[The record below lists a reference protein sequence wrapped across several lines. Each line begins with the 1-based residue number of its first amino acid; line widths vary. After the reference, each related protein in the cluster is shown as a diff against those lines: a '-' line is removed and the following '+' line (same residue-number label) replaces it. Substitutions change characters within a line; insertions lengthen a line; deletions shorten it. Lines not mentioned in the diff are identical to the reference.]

1 MTQNK
6 THELLFEELKKI
18 GYVIEE
24 LPGTNITIATRNNKR
39 LFFIE
44 DHSPLIPHSVG
55 LVLTSPRLIKNVV
68 ALRGVRTSAPD
79 ETFETRVR
87 VYYDRNGFLSAFSN
101 EENVTEQIHPS
112 IRTISEQVLKSFPGL
127 PQLSFELFTHDL
139 ASDLLHQYIVTH
151 VSGMVSPFYL
161 EMATNG
167 SETKTILA
175 CTLQC
180 IADQFDN

>member
-6 THELLFEELKKI
+6 THELLFEELKNI

-24 LPGTNITIATRNNKR
+24 LPGTNITVATRNDKR

-55 LVLTSPRLIKNVV
+55 LVLTSPRLIKNVL
-68 ALRGVRTSAPD
+68 AMRDIRTSASD
-79 ETFETRVR
+79 KTFETRVR
-87 VYYDRNGFLSAFSN
+87 IYCDCNGFLSAFSN
-101 EENVTEQIHPS
+101 KENVTEKIHPS
-112 IRTISEQVLKSFPGL
+112 IRIISEMVLKSFPGL

-139 ASDLLHQYIVTH
+139 TSNLLDQYIVTH

-161 EMATNG
+161 ETATNG

-180 IADQFDN
+180 ITNQFDN